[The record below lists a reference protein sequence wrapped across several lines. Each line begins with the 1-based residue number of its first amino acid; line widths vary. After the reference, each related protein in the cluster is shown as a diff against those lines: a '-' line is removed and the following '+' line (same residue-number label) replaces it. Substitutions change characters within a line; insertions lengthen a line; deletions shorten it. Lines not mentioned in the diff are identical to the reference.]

1 MTEGPAGGGRA
12 EMEGRLIQ
20 RSLEDESFKQRLLED
35 PRAVV
40 EEDLGTRLPEGI
52 EVRAV
57 EETANTIYLVLPP
70 PTSLGSQ
77 QEGEEL
83 SESELET
90 VAGGWD
96 PKTWSGH
103 TCGLCGTAQGWTYC
117 GGH

>member
-1 MTEGPAGGGRA
+1 MGEAAGGGRA

-20 RSLEDESFKQRLLED
+20 RSLEDEPFRQRMLEA
-35 PRAVV
+35 PRSVV

-57 EETANTIYLVLPP
+57 EDTANTIYPVLPP
-70 PTSLGSQ
+70 PTFSAALR
-77 QEGEEL
+77 EGEML
-83 SESELET
+83 SEIELET

-103 TCGLCGTAQGWTYC
+103 TCGLCGIAQGWTYR